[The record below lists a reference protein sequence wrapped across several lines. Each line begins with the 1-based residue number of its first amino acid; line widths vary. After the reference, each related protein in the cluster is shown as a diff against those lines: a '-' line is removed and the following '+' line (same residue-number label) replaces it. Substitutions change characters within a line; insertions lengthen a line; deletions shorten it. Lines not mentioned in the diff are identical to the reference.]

1 MKINFTT
8 TGNYN
13 PYLNQVKRSADVQST
28 NSENPKVKMSK
39 EEKDFFVGLFPE
51 NKQEIMNH
59 HSYTRTGNLSGV
71 GVGNLLDRRG

>member
-1 MKINFTT
+1 MKINFTSI
-8 TGNYN
+8 GNYN
-13 PYLNQVKRSADVQST
+13 PYLRQVKNSTEVHKTQSET
-28 NSENPKVKMSK
+28 PKVNMSK

-59 HSYTRTGNLSGV
+59 HTYTRTGNLSGV